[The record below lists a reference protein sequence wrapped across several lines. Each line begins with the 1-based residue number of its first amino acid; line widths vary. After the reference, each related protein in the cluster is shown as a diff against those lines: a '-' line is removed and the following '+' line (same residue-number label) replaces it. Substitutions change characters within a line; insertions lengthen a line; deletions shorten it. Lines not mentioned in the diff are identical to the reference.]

1 MANFNAVNFK
11 LIGNKLEAGQMAP
24 NFSLID
30 INGETRTL
38 DDFKGK
44 IKVISCI
51 PSIDTGVCDAQTRRF
66 AQKYQDNKDVI
77 VLNVSVDLPF
87 AFDRWCSAN
96 QINIVALSDYR
107 TREFGKN
114 YGILMDPYMTLYRSV
129 FVVDK
134 DNKIALAWYNEDVGQ
149 PVNFEIV
156 EETVEKL
163 LNK

>member
-11 LIGNKLEAGQMAP
+11 LIGNKLESGQNAP
-24 NFSLID
+24 DFQLVDID
-30 INGETRTL
+30 GNIRTL
-38 DDFKGK
+38 KDYNGK

-51 PSIDTGVCDAQTRRF
+51 PSIDTGVCDAQTRTF
-66 AQKYQDNKDVI
+66 AKKYENNSEVI

-87 AFDRWCSAN
+87 AFSRWCSAN
-96 QINIVALSDYR
+96 QLNIIALSDYR
-107 TREFGKN
+107 TREFGKS

-129 FVVDK
+129 FVLDK
-134 DNKIALAWYNEDVGQ
+134 NNKIALAWYNKEVGE

-163 LNK
+163 LK

>member
-87 AFDRWCSAN
+87 AFDR
-96 QINIVALSDYR
+96 
-107 TREFGKN
+107 
-114 YGILMDPYMTLYRSV
+114 
-129 FVVDK
+129 
-134 DNKIALAWYNEDVGQ
+134 
-149 PVNFEIV
+149 
-156 EETVEKL
+156 
-163 LNK
+163 